1 MRRIAKALIAT
12 AAGSWILFGA
22 ATGVSA
28 HHRPG
33 CNSCGP
39 ITPSTIYKIVHPQ
52 QFVTKYH
59 DVSRTYLVH
68 RVRRVTTVVRVQPI
82 LHIHDVTRVHH
93 HTIVTVS
100 NAYHRETEHLS
111 PIRLVTHSVEDLY
124 SCGCRP

>member
-1 MRRIAKALIAT
+1 MAT
-12 AAGSWILFGA
+12 AAGSWMLCGA
-22 ATGVSA
+22 ATGASA

-33 CNSCGP
+33 CSACGP
-39 ITPSTIYKIVHPQ
+39 ITPVTIYKTVHPQ

-59 DVSRTYLVH
+59 DVSKTHLVH

-82 LHIHDVTRVHH
+82 LHIHEVTRVHH

-100 NAYHRETEHLS
+100 NAYNRETEHLS
-111 PIRLVTHSVEDLY
+111 PIRMVTRSVENLY